1 MAKFYLMGCYTQKG
15 LAGFVNNPSTNR
27 KAATQAL
34 LESGGAKL
42 TDYSLLRGTF
52 DFISVCEGTFEQMA
66 AAKMVAASSGTV
78 DNITLLESADL
89 NKIADIAKKMSSG
102 FKPAGK

>member
-1 MAKFYLMGCYTQKG
+1 MAKFYLMGCYTEKG

-27 KAATQAL
+27 RASTQAL

-42 TDYSLLRGTF
+42 TDYSLLRGAF

-66 AAKMVAASSGTV
+66 AAKMVAASSGSV
-78 DNITLLESADL
+78 DNIVILESADL
-89 NKIADIAKKMSSG
+89 NKIAGTAKKMSSG
-102 FKPAGK
+102 FKAPGK

>member
-15 LAGFVNNPSTNR
+15 LAGFVDNPSTNR

-42 TDYSLLRGTF
+42 TDYSILRGAF
-52 DFISVCEGTFEQMA
+52 DFISVCDGTFELMA
-66 AAKMVAASSGTV
+66 ASKNNIQVGSFSDGENCCFCSCKV
-78 DNITLLESADL
+78 DSLAESL
-89 NKIADIAKKMSSG
+89 KLIKINE
-102 FKPAGK
+102 